1 MDNVAIT
8 GWSLGGVVALFS
20 AWEPLIIESIGIK
33 ERFRAHFAFHS
44 PCLV

>member
-8 GWSLGGVVALFS
+8 GWSLGGEVALFS
-20 AWEPLIIESIGIK
+20 SWEPLIEPIGIK
-33 ERFRAHFAFHS
+33 ERFRAHLANHL